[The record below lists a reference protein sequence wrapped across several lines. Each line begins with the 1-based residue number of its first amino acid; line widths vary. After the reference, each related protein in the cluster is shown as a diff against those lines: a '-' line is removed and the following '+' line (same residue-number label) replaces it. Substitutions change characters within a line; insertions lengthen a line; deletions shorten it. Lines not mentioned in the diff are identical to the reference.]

1 MMTETDPAPPAPT
14 AERQA
19 SGRRRPPWWVWLI
32 AAVAA
37 AAVAIILL
45 LPGDKEP
52 SPRPRFDAGVGALN
66 PQVAELVALLEA
78 GEEEQFHAR
87 YRATAAPGAPEAG
100 TVTIELW
107 RSPPRVRQDVVV
119 TVDSETATSSAF
131 LLPEGG
137 IGCTREGE
145 GAWTCTGIPGDQTAA
160 TDSLARQVTSQV
172 GEGPVTVR
180 DARVAGVDV
189 RCFSLPVSG
198 ATAEVCVTDKGVPAL
213 ISSEGSRIEL
223 VDLTS
228 EVAAA
233 VFTPPV
239 GEV

>member
-1 MMTETDPAPPAPT
+1 VA
-14 AERQA
+14 
-19 SGRRRPPWWVWLI
+19 LI
-32 AAVAA
+32 LV
-37 AAVAIILL
+37 

-52 SPRPRFDAGVGALN
+52 SPRPRFDGGIGGLN
-66 PQVAELVALLEA
+66 PSVSELVALLEA
-78 GEEEQFHAR
+78 GEDERFHAR
-87 YRATAAPGAPEAG
+87 YRATSAPGSPEAG

-119 TVDSETATSSAF
+119 TLGSETATSAAF

-137 IGCTREGE
+137 LGCTKEGQ
-145 GAWTCTGIPGDQTAA
+145 GAWTCTGIPSDQTSA
-160 TDSLARQVTSQV
+160 TDSLARQVTDQI

-180 DARVAGVDV
+180 TARVAGVDV

-198 ATAEVCVTDKGVPAL
+198 ATAEVCVTEKGIPAL
-213 ISSEGSRIEL
+213 ISSAGSRIEL
-223 VDLTS
+223 VELTS
-228 EVAAA
+228 EVPSS